1 MDNAVVDAEMWL
13 LFRWTPGRDG
23 GGWSLGRL
31 SKHRPPRKTKK
42 RGRLVHA
49 VQPVEHPQEATFE
62 IEWVGYDSGSDYKL
76 SLTNCC
82 DSLAEAQDSDCARG
96 KFIFLKR
103 VEHV

>member
-1 MDNAVVDAEMWL
+1 MGLHHMHL
-13 LFRWTPGRDG
+13 QFFKGYQFI
-23 GGWSLGRL
+23 
-31 SKHRPPRKTKK
+31 K
-42 RGRLVHA
+42 
-49 VQPVEHPQEATFE
+49 ATFE